1 MTSTPTSAAHVD
13 AERPAASSASA
24 PPVLVFMGP
33 AGTGKST
40 VAGMLA
46 GRLGWDF
53 QEGDDLHPQE
63 NVAKMAAGHALND
76 DDRWPWLDRVA
87 GWIDGQIAAGRP
99 GVITCSALK
108 RSYRDV
114 LRRDQVS
121 FVLLMGDP
129 KLVLERLLRRQGH
142 YMPPSLLTS
151 QFETLEIPDADE
163 QAIRID
169 LDMTPQEQVDEA
181 IALLRL
187 ATP

>member
-1 MTSTPTSAAHVD
+1 MTAT
-13 AERPAASSASA
+13 A
-24 PPVLVFMGP
+24 PILVFMGP

-46 GRLGWDF
+46 GRLGWDL
-53 QEGDDLHPQE
+53 QEGDDLHPAV
-63 NVAKMAAGHALND
+63 NVAKMAAGHAL

-114 LRRDQVS
+114 LRRDGVT

-129 KLVLERLLRRQGH
+129 KLVLDRLLRRQGH
-142 YMPPSLLTS
+142 FMPPALLAS
-151 QFETLEIPDADE
+151 QFETLEIPGADE
-163 QAIRID
+163 RAIHVD
-169 LDMTPQEQVDEA
+169 LDLTPQQQVDA
-181 IALLRL
+181 VIAQLHL
-187 ATP
+187 APAT

>member
-1 MTSTPTSAAHVD
+1 MAN
-13 AERPAASSASA
+13 PA
-24 PPVLVFMGP
+24 PVLVFMGP

-53 QEGDDLHPQE
+53 QEGDDLHPE
-63 NVAKMAAGHALND
+63 ANVAKMAAGHALND
-76 DDRWPWLDRVA
+76 DDRRPWLDTVA

-108 RSYRDV
+108 RAYRDV
-114 LRRDQVS
+114 LRREDVT

-129 KLVLERLLRRQGH
+129 ALVLQRLLRRQGH

-151 QFETLEIPDADE
+151 QFETLELPDADE
-163 QAIRID
+163 QAIRVD
-169 LDMTPQEQVDEA
+169 LDMTPQAQAQEVID
-181 IALLRL
+181 RL
-187 ATP
+187 QLSPA

>member
-1 MTSTPTSAAHVD
+1 MASTA
-13 AERPAASSASA
+13 
-24 PPVLVFMGP
+24 PVLVFMGP

-40 VAGMLA
+40 VAAMLA

-53 QEGDDLHPQE
+53 QEGDDLHPAA
-63 NVAKMAAGHALND
+63 NVAKMAAGHALTD

-87 GWIDGQIAAGRP
+87 AWIDGQIAAGRP

-114 LRRDQVS
+114 LCRDGVT

-129 KLVLERLLRRQGH
+129 KLVLDRLLRRQGH
-142 YMPPSLLTS
+142 FMPPALLAS

-163 QAIRID
+163 QAIHVD
-169 LDMTPQEQVDEA
+169 LDLTPQQQVDA
-181 IALLRL
+181 VIAQLHL
-187 ATP
+187 APAT

>member
-1 MTSTPTSAAHVD
+1 MATTA
-13 AERPAASSASA
+13 
-24 PPVLVFMGP
+24 PVLVFMGP

-40 VAGMLA
+40 VAALLA
-46 GRLGWDF
+46 GRLGWDL
-53 QEGDDLHPQE
+53 QEGDDLHPE
-63 NVAKMAAGHALND
+63 TNVAKMAAGHALAD
-76 DDRWPWLDRVA
+76 EDRWPWLDRVA
-87 GWIDGQIAAGRP
+87 AWIDGQIAKGEP

-114 LRRDQVS
+114 LRRDNVT

-163 QAIRID
+163 RAIRVD
-169 LDMTPQEQVDEA
+169 LDMTPREQVDRVVS
-181 IALLRL
+181 LLHL
-187 ATP
+187 SDTP

>member
-1 MTSTPTSAAHVD
+1 MAST
-13 AERPAASSASA
+13 

-53 QEGDDLHPQE
+53 QEGDDLHPAE
-63 NVAKMAAGHALND
+63 NVAKMASGHALND

-87 GWIDGQIAAGRP
+87 GWIDGQIAAGKP

-114 LRRDQVS
+114 LRRDEVT

-129 KLVLERLLRRQGH
+129 AIVLERLLRRQGH

-151 QFETLEIPDADE
+151 QFDTLEIPDADE

-169 LDMTPQEQVDEA
+169 LDLTPQQQVQEVVD
-181 IALLRL
+181 RL
-187 ATP
+187 QLTADAS

>member
-1 MTSTPTSAAHVD
+1 MASTTPI
-13 AERPAASSASA
+13 
-24 PPVLVFMGP
+24 LVFMGP

-40 VAGMLA
+40 VAAMLA

-53 QEGDDLHPQE
+53 QEGDDLHPAA

-87 GWIDGQIAAGRP
+87 AWIDGEIAAGRP

-114 LRRDQVS
+114 LRRADVT

-129 KLVLERLLRRQGH
+129 ALILDRLLRRQGH
-142 YMPPSLLTS
+142 FMPPSLLRS
-151 QFETLEIPDADE
+151 QFDALEIPDADE
-163 QAIRID
+163 RAIHVD
-169 LDMTPQEQVDEA
+169 LDLTPQQQVDAVLAELHLSPEA
-181 IALLRL
+181 
-187 ATP
+187 

>member
-1 MTSTPTSAAHVD
+1 MTAT
-13 AERPAASSASA
+13 A
-24 PPVLVFMGP
+24 PILVFMGP

-46 GRLGWDF
+46 GRLGWDL
-53 QEGDDLHPQE
+53 QEGDDLHPAV
-63 NVAKMAAGHALND
+63 NVAKMAAGHALDD

-114 LRRDQVS
+114 LRRDGVT

-129 KLVLERLLRRQGH
+129 KLVLDRLLRRQGH
-142 YMPPSLLTS
+142 FMPPALLAS
-151 QFETLEIPDADE
+151 QFETLEIPGADE
-163 QAIRID
+163 RAIHVD
-169 LDMTPQEQVDEA
+169 LDLTPQQQVDA
-181 IALLRL
+181 VIAQLHL
-187 ATP
+187 APAT

>member
-1 MTSTPTSAAHVD
+1 MATTA
-13 AERPAASSASA
+13 
-24 PPVLVFMGP
+24 PVLVFMGP

-40 VAGMLA
+40 VAALLA
-46 GRLGWDF
+46 GRLGWDL
-53 QEGDDLHPQE
+53 QEGDDLHPE
-63 NVAKMAAGHALND
+63 TNVAKMAAGHALTD
-76 DDRWPWLDRVA
+76 EDRWPWLDRVA
-87 GWIDGQIAAGRP
+87 AWIDGQIAKGEP

-114 LRRDQVS
+114 LRRDNVT

-163 QAIRID
+163 RAIRVD
-169 LDMTPQEQVDEA
+169 LDMTPREQVDRVVS
-181 IALLRL
+181 LLHL
-187 ATP
+187 SDTP

>member
-1 MTSTPTSAAHVD
+1 MTFW
-13 AERPAASSASA
+13 
-24 PPVLVFMGP
+24 L
-33 AGTGKST
+33 T

-53 QEGDDLHPQE
+53 QEGDDLHPE
-63 NVAKMAAGHALND
+63 ANVAKMASGHALND

-87 GWIDGQIAAGRP
+87 AWIDGQIAAGRP

-114 LRRDQVS
+114 LRRDDVT

-129 KLVLERLLRRQGH
+129 ALVLERLLRRQGH

-151 QFETLEIPDADE
+151 PPPKFTSNTRRFSGENFNPSSVQSDIGASSAKSDSST
-163 QAIRID
+163 
-169 LDMTPQEQVDEA
+169 
-181 IALLRL
+181 
-187 ATP
+187 

>member
-1 MTSTPTSAAHVD
+1 MVTTA
-13 AERPAASSASA
+13 
-24 PPVLVFMGP
+24 PVLVFMGP

-46 GRLGWDF
+46 GRLGWEF
-53 QEGDDLHPQE
+53 QEGDDLHPAE

-76 DDRWPWLDRVA
+76 ADRWPWLDRVA
-87 GWIDGQIAAGRP
+87 AWIDGQIAAGRP

-114 LRRDQVS
+114 LRRDGVT

-129 KLVLERLLRRQGH
+129 ALVLERLLRRQGH

-151 QFETLEIPDADE
+151 QFEALQLPDADE
-163 QAIRID
+163 QAIRVD
-169 LDMTPQEQVDEA
+169 LDMSPQQQVDEVVA
-181 IALLRL
+181 RL
-187 ATP
+187 HLSPGA

>member
-1 MTSTPTSAAHVD
+1 MASTA
-13 AERPAASSASA
+13 
-24 PPVLVFMGP
+24 PVLVFMGP

-53 QEGDDLHPQE
+53 QEGDDLHPAE

-87 GWIDGQIAAGRP
+87 AWIDGQIAIGRP

-114 LRRDQVS
+114 LRRDPVS

-129 KLVLERLLRRQGH
+129 ALVLQRLMRRQGH
-142 YMPPSLLTS
+142 FMPPALLTS
-151 QFETLEIPDADE
+151 QFETLEMPDADE

-169 LDMTPQEQVDEA
+169 LDLPPQEQVDEV
-181 IALLRL
+181 IALLHL
-187 ATP
+187 ARAS

>member
-1 MTSTPTSAAHVD
+1 MATPV
-13 AERPAASSASA
+13 
-24 PPVLVFMGP
+24 PVLVFMGP

-53 QEGDDLHPQE
+53 QEGDDLHPE
-63 NVAKMAAGHALND
+63 ANVAKMASGHALND

-87 GWIDGQIAAGRP
+87 AWIDGQAAAGRP
-99 GVITCSALK
+99 GIITCSALK

-114 LRRDQVS
+114 LRRDDVT

-129 KLVLERLLRRQGH
+129 SLVLERLLRRQGH

-151 QFETLEIPDADE
+151 QFDTLEMPDADE
-163 QAIRID
+163 QAVRID
-169 LDMTPQEQVDEA
+169 LDLTPQEQVQEVVDRLH
-181 IALLRL
+181 LLP
-187 ATP
+187 A